1 MFAVISAD
9 GDGYGTKPKPVNFS
23 RTSGSASTLR
33 TSSLIF
39 VTIAGGTPRG
49 ANSATH
55 AFTSSPAGPPA
66 SVIVG
71 TDSNP
76 VIRIGAATARK
87 RTLPARYIGPDD
99 ATLP

>member
-9 GDGYGTKPKPVNFS
+9 GDGYGSKPKPANFS

-33 TSSLIF
+33 TSSL
-39 VTIAGGTPRG
+39 TLAMIAGGTPFG

-55 AFTSSPAGPPA
+55 ALTSSPGGPPA

-71 TDSNP
+71 TVSNP
-76 VIRIGAATARK
+76 GTRFGPAMARNF
-87 RTLPARYIGPDD
+87 TLPARHIGPDD
-99 ATLP
+99 AA